1 MFALL
6 VPCTSIP
13 RTEALAPVLVLVIPF
28 IEFPVIV
35 FEVAPNGL
43 TRIPLKLPLLA
54 DDKLEMMLLF
64 TPMAEPL
71 FTEIAV
77 TTAVAVEET
86 FAIVLLSMVTAVP
99 FDELIAVAMVPLLL
113 EIELILLLDI
123 FLVGHADVSKMA

>member
-1 MFALL
+1 
-6 VPCTSIP
+6 
-13 RTEALAPVLVLVIPF
+13 VLVLVIPF